1 MRIMTECPTL
11 RRLTPLLSSVSS
23 RTARDALTEVVS
35 GLAQN
40 ARLRKQAVQLL
51 SLAAELDTWDPQ
63 RIQEPDH
70 VRRHEAYGKL
80 IEVEFANSMRRMQLR
95 VFRSMNQQPLSKWIC

>member
-1 MRIMTECPTL
+1 MSASL
-11 RRLTPLLSSVSS
+11 FRRLTPLISSVTS
-23 RTARDALTEVVS
+23 RTARDALTEVVG

-40 ARLRKQAVQLL
+40 ARLRKQAVLLL

-80 IEVEFANSMRRMQLR
+80 IEVPFVNAIGGIQCVFSEIRIRRR
-95 VFRSMNQQPLSKWIC
+95 Y